1 MRLLGVL
8 LLAAALGGCVAP
20 IDPRPA
26 VAELSEATKTA
37 QTALRDYD
45 REIAAYRTNQV
56 RARALAEPIRVQA
69 AADTCVEGAT
79 ACRIVVPL
87 GGNRFSDL
95 YVVSALDN
103 HLAAIEEISLY
114 METLTALA
122 AAESDADLAAAADR
136 AASSVAKIAAL
147 ASVAVPGAAAIVPL
161 AQPVGRAVAWVAGQ
175 AREQAKLVA
184 LRDATARMQSVLD
197 KATKSFA
204 EVADAAHGIKVRMSL
219 DATIA
224 ALGRFNANGGTDNL
238 ASLVKAAAATDA
250 MAAAS
255 PGKLF
260 LDLNDAHKALA
271 DALAA
276 PVFSR
281 ENVRAAVTKMKTE
294 SKRVAQIVQALR
306 DATPQS

>member
-1 MRLLGVL
+1 MRRLGVL
-8 LLAAALGGCVAP
+8 LLAAALAGCVAP

-69 AADTCVEGAT
+69 AANTCEAGAS
-79 ACRIVVPL
+79 ACRMVVPL
-87 GGNRFSDL
+87 GNGTFGDL

-103 HLAAIEEISLY
+103 HLAAIEEIALY
-114 METLTALA
+114 METLKALA
-122 AAESDADLAAAADR
+122 AAESDADIAAAADR

-147 ASVAVPGAAAIVPL
+147 AAVAVPGAAALVPL

-175 AREQAKLVA
+175 ARDQAKLVA
-184 LRDATARMQSVLD
+184 LRDATARMQSVLGA
-197 KATKSFA
+197 ATARFA
-204 EVADAAHGIKVRMSL
+204 AVADAAHEIKASTSR
-219 DATIA
+219 DATTT
-224 ALGRFNANGGTDNL
+224 ALGNFNRNGGAENL
-238 ASLVKAAAATDA
+238 AALVKAAAATDA
-250 MAAAS
+250 LAAAS
-255 PGKLF
+255 PGKIF
-260 LDLNDAHKALA
+260 RDLNDAHKALA

-281 ENVRAAVTKMKTE
+281 ENVRAAVAKMKTE
-294 SKRVAQIVQALR
+294 SKRVAQIVEALR
-306 DATPQS
+306 DAASQS